1 MSTSAEYCGQPIPVN
16 DSGQIDVSGI
26 LHKVGDG
33 VFSNID
39 PTFPFYLN
47 GSTYYSPNGFLFQVG
62 PSPPPEFFNIDGIY
76 NQRFIQPM
84 QTTFD
89 RLYAQQQLL
98 NPLLPDP
105 FNNLKVFNPVQRMS
119 ISQQRKY
126 SQQLTLFRKVYT
138 YNLAAYTEAGQKGL
152 VPIYYRFA
160 LASELTLFRDAAAL
174 VNKLYSVSTPYPL
187 TSIFFLP
194 FPPFCN

>member
-1 MSTSAEYCGQPIPVN
+1 MSGEYCGQPIPV
-16 DSGQIDVSGI
+16 DGSGQIDISGI

-39 PTFPFYLN
+39 PTFPFFLN

-62 PSPPPEFFNIDGIY
+62 ASPPPEFFDIHGIY
-76 NQRFIQPM
+76 AQRFLPPVKS
-84 QTTFD
+84 TFD

-105 FNNLKVFNPVQRMS
+105 FNNQRQLNPVQRMS
-119 ISQQRKY
+119 ISQRQKY
-126 SQQLTLFRKVYT
+126 TRQLELFRKVYA
-138 YNLAAYTEAGQKGL
+138 YNLVAYTEAGRKGL

>member
-1 MSTSAEYCGQPIPVN
+1 MSGNLCGQLPPI
-16 DSGQIDVSGI
+16 DASGHIDVSGI
-26 LHKVGDG
+26 LQKVGAG

-39 PTFPFYLN
+39 PTFPFFLN
-47 GSTYYSPNGFLFQVG
+47 GSTYYSPNGFLFQIG
-62 PSPPPEFFNIDGIY
+62 PSPPPEFFDIHGIY
-76 NQRFIQPM
+76 NQRFMQPVKS
-84 QTTFD
+84 TFD

-105 FNNLKVFNPVQRMS
+105 FNNLRQLNPVQRMS
-119 ISQQRKY
+119 ISQRQKY
-126 SQQLTLFRKVYT
+126 TRQLELFRKVYA
-138 YNLAAYTEAGQKGL
+138 YNLVAYTGAAMNRS

-174 VNKLYSVSTPYPL
+174 VNKLYSVSAPYPL

-194 FPPFCN
+194 FPPFC